1 MEIKQFILNIIK
13 RQEINDSVNL
23 LLKKLN
29 IPNLNNEATFI
40 FSAAKSKPLFFDNE
54 DFYRLLSFDE
64 IINAN
69 DEFGLS
75 LTSLNLLPLIDCG
88 ENDFICYNYKTNNW
102 CKFNVTDE
110 VRFSEKASILEYFN

>member
-40 FSAAKSKPLFFDNE
+40 FSAAKSEPLFFDNE

-88 ENDFICYNYKTNNW
+88 ENDFICYNYKTANW